1 MKHSN
6 PETSSKVNW
15 SILKSFL
22 NDRKIPIIPPLY
34 HSGNF
39 ITDFRQKAELF
50 KSYFAEQR
58 SMLQNSSKLPTNL
71 APQTDQSLTSINF
84 SQDHILKIVQSL
96 NPNKAH
102 VPDKLSIPM
111 IKICGK
117 SGDKPRLKNYRPI
130 SLLRNFGKIFERIIY
145 NNISEYLTTNKLL
158 SDNQSGFKPC
168 DSYVHHF
175 FINYS
180 WNPKFIRWWSWR
192 ESCFFDISKASDR
205 VWHEGLIPKL
215 NQYGTSKN
223 LLCLIK
229 CFLKNRKQ
237 RVVLN
242 RQTSSWTNVLAG
254 ISQGSILGPL
264 FVLRYVNDLLDG
276 LSSNPKLFADDTSLF
291 FQLYMTKT
299 LQRKNLIMT
308 YVKLVTGPI
317 RTNELHTKWLTPITQ
332 WKLLK
337 TTQFTR
343 LYYKSIL

>member
-1 MKHSN
+1 MESDVHSSLHSNFLHQIIYSRFNLKIYYRPPYKSEIWHYIKANIDLIQQAIHEFIWGRAFHRKNINEKMSILNNTINNVLSSFIPHETITCDDKEPPWFNKNIINLIKSKSIFYKSHTANENSADKKEAIKTLQNKLTSTIENAKNEYYSKLSMKHSN

-22 NDRKIPIIPPLY
+22 NDKKIPIIPPLY

-58 SMLQNSSKLPTNL
+58 SMLQNSSKLRTNL

-102 VPDKLSIPM
+102 GPDKLSIPM

-158 SDNQSGFKPC
+158 SDNQSRFKPC
-168 DSYVHHF
+168 DSYVNHF

-180 WNPKFIRWWSWR
+180 
-192 ESCFFDISKASDR
+192 
-205 VWHEGLIPKL
+205 
-215 NQYGTSKN
+215 
-223 LLCLIK
+223 
-229 CFLKNRKQ
+229 
-237 RVVLN
+237 
-242 RQTSSWTNVLAG
+242 
-254 ISQGSILGPL
+254 
-264 FVLRYVNDLLDG
+264 
-276 LSSNPKLFADDTSLF
+276 
-291 FQLYMTKT
+291 
-299 LQRKNLIMT
+299 
-308 YVKLVTGPI
+308 
-317 RTNELHTKWLTPITQ
+317 
-332 WKLLK
+332 
-337 TTQFTR
+337 
-343 LYYKSIL
+343 